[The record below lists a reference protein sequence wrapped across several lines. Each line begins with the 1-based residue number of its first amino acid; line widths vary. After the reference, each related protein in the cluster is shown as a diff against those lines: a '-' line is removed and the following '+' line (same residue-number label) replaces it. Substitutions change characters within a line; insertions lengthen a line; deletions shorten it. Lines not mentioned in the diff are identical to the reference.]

1 MYTNPQRSPLAI
13 FATYSSTDFSMNILT
28 LKGGTAVKN
37 LPASTED
44 KEMGVQSQGQE
55 DPWSKKWQP
64 TPVFLPGE
72 SHKQRSLGGYSPWG
86 RKESDSTEHT
96 HVPLLTLKIF

>member
-37 LPASTED
+37 LPASAED
-44 KEMGVQSQGQE
+44 KTWVEYLGQE
-55 DPWSKKWQP
+55 DP
-64 TPVFLPGE
+64 LE
-72 SHKQRSLGGYSPWG
+72 
-86 RKESDSTEHT
+86 
-96 HVPLLTLKIF
+96 